1 MKKHIHHTV
10 LLLSLLIGFSC
21 SDFLTEESETNF
33 TTNTL
38 FNTPEGLDKMV
49 VALYRYERSVVTA
62 GNANGFLAAHLW
74 GERLTDL
81 ALFTTGDDAALCRYT
96 DPSPT
101 NNNINTLC
109 YNTLWSRRYYMIGR
123 TNEIIYY
130 GAKLGDAATYPVAE
144 ASFWRA
150 YCYYGLYS
158 RFSRLYLST
167 RPVTRDNIGDMNFV
181 PAHRD
186 SVFALMYSDLD
197 RAIRG
202 LPLTVEK
209 KNTGRIGRAAARHMK
224 ALVAAWDQN
233 WSEVALQVDSIE
245 IENTH
250 SMEPTNASI
259 FNRSNLLES
268 SESLLTLN
276 FDKERGG
283 GSGHR
288 LGSQFI
294 SIGFEMIYTHQ
305 MVNGVLQRY
314 NTENLGRN
322 WGLVFPNSYL
332 MSLYPAN
339 DKRLSAYYKTH
350 YTYQNPNALITIPV
364 REKKTTPAAAGGM
377 EYWTTSNDGTTPYT
391 VKIGD
396 TIVGR
401 DLPAAGRAKVDR
413 RQILPSSIKY
423 ADLWTKPIDTDGGS
437 SSFKDIMIFRLSES
451 FLLGAEAYFHLGNQ
465 GKAQYY
471 YNKTWVRAGN
481 DPVSNVTFDMIR
493 DENAREL
500 AFEGRRWDFLKRN
513 GIWFEQMKSYAGDF
527 TKWPGSTLTDFNR
540 TSYGV
545 SDGRDP
551 RFAPK
556 AEYYIDFN
564 GSDNDVLVR
573 FNVKPI
579 HVNWPIPQTQIDAMG
594 PGFPQTEGYN

>member
-1 MKKHIHHTV
+1 MISFV
-10 LLLSLLIGFSC
+10 SC
-21 SDFLTEESETNF
+21 TDFLTEQSETSF
-33 TTNTL
+33 TTSTL

-49 VALYRYERSVVTA
+49 VALYRHERSMVTS
-62 GNANGFLAAHLW
+62 GNPNAFLAAHLW
-74 GERLTDL
+74 GERLTDIC
-81 ALFTTGDDAALCRYT
+81 LFTTGDDAALCRYT

-130 GAKLGDAATYPVAE
+130 GSQLGEKANYPVAE

-167 RPVTRDNIGDMNFV
+167 IPITRDNIGGMDFV
-181 PAHRD
+181 PAEKD
-186 SVFALMYSDLD
+186 SIFRLMYVDLD

-209 KNTGRIGRAAARHMK
+209 KMTGRITRATARHMK

-245 IENTH
+245 IENTR
-250 SMEPTNASI
+250 SLETTNHTI
-259 FNRSNLLES
+259 FSRSNLLDS
-268 SESLLTLN
+268 PESLLTLN
-276 FDKERGG
+276 FDRERGG

-294 SIGFEMIYTHQ
+294 SIGFEMIYTHK
-305 MVNGVLQRY
+305 MVNGILERY
-314 NTENLGRN
+314 NTENMGRN

-332 MSLYPAN
+332 MSLYSKK
-339 DKRLSAYYKTH
+339 DQRLSAYYKTH
-350 YTYQNPNALITIPV
+350 YTYQNPNALITVPV
-364 REKKTTPAAAGGM
+364 REKKTTSAAAGGL
-377 EYWTTSNDGTTPYT
+377 EYYTSSNPGPLPYT
-391 VKIGD
+391 VQIGD
-396 TIVGR
+396 TIYGR
-401 DLPAAGRAKVDR
+401 DLVAGGRAKVDR

-423 ADLWTKPIDTDGGS
+423 VDLWTKPLDADGGS
-437 SSFKDIMIFRLSES
+437 SSYKDIMIFRLSES
-451 FLLGAEAYFHLGNQ
+451 MLLGAEAYYHLGNQ
-465 GKAQYY
+465 DKARYY

-481 DPVSNVTFDMIR
+481 EPVTTDITFDMIK
-493 DENAREL
+493 DEHAREL

-513 GIWFEQMKSYAGDF
+513 GIWYDQMRSYAGDF

-540 TSYGV
+540 ATYGV

-551 RFAPK
+551 AFAPK
-556 AEYYIDFN
+556 AEYYVDFN
-564 GSDNDVLVR
+564 GSDNDVLIR

-594 PGFPQTEGYN
+594 PKFPQTEGYN